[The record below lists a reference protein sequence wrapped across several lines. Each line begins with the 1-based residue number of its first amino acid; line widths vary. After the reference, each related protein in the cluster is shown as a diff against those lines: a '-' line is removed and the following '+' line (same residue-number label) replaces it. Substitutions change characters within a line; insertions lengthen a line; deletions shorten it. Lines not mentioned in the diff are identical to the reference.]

1 MKEKAAYLTLGSS
14 MTIVSNGRQ
23 VPSMFKR
30 VIITSGP
37 TIEPIDPVRF
47 ISNRSSGRS
56 GLQLA
61 QEAVKRGIAEI
72 IFITGPTC
80 FSPKG
85 VTIIPVETALEMR
98 SQLQRFSDDA
108 DVIIMSAAVSDYRV
122 VKYSF
127 KKIKKDQDTLM
138 LQLVKNPDLL
148 FELGQRKKPHQ
159 VLVGYAAE
167 THNIFQHAEKK
178 FEKKNLDL
186 LVLNEVSSE
195 NPAFNSEENQVYL
208 FTSAGMQKLEKME
221 KSALAAR
228 IWDEVYRIAEIKK
241 ERS

>member
-1 MKEKAAYLTLGSS
+1 
-14 MTIVSNGRQ
+14 
-23 VPSMFKR
+23 MFKR

-37 TIEPIDPVRF
+37 TIEPIDPVRY

-56 GLQLA
+56 GLHLA
-61 QEAVKRGIAEI
+61 EEAVKRGIAEV

-80 FSPKG
+80 FSPQG

-98 SQLQRFSDDA
+98 SQLQRYGNDA
-108 DVIIMSAAVSDYRV
+108 DVIIMAAAVSDYRV
-122 VKYSF
+122 ANYF
-127 KKIKKDQDTLM
+127 PQKIKKDQEALT

-148 FELGQRKKPHQ
+148 FELGQKKQPHQ

-167 THNIFQHAEKK
+167 THDIFEHARKK

-208 FTSAGMQKLEKME
+208 FTSAGMRKLEKME
-221 KSALAAR
+221 KSALAVHV
-228 IWDEVYRIAEIKK
+228 WNEVYDIAESKK
-241 ERS
+241 R

>member
-1 MKEKAAYLTLGSS
+1 MIIALNEW
-14 MTIVSNGRQ
+14 Q
-23 VPSMFKR
+23 VPLMFKR

-37 TIEPIDPVRF
+37 TIEPIDPVRY

-56 GLQLA
+56 GLHLA
-61 QEAVKRGIAEI
+61 DEAVNRGIPEI

-80 FSPKG
+80 FSPGG
-85 VTIIPVETALEMR
+85 VTFIPVETALEMQA
-98 SQLQRFSDDA
+98 QLQRYGNDA

-122 VKYSF
+122 ADYSF
-127 KKIKKDQDTLM
+127 KKIKKDQDTLT

-148 FELGQRKKPHQ
+148 FELGQKKQPHQ

-167 THNIFQHAEKK
+167 THDIFEHAGRK

-186 LVLNEVSSE
+186 LVLNEVSRE
-195 NPAFNSEENQVYL
+195 NPAFNTEENQVYL
-208 FTSAGMQKLEKME
+208 LTSGGMRKLDKME
-221 KSALAAR
+221 KSALAVR
-228 IWDEVYRIAEIKK
+228 VWDEVYKIAERKK

>member
-1 MKEKAAYLTLGSS
+1 
-14 MTIVSNGRQ
+14 
-23 VPSMFKR
+23 MFER

-37 TIEPIDPVRF
+37 TIEPIDPVRY

-56 GLQLA
+56 GLHLA
-61 QEAVKRGIAEI
+61 EEAVKRGIAEI

-80 FSPKG
+80 FSPQS

-98 SQLQRFSDDA
+98 SQLQRYENDA
-108 DVIIMSAAVSDYRV
+108 DVIIMAAAVSDYRV
-122 VKYSF
+122 ADYF
-127 KKIKKDQDTLM
+127 PQKIKKDQDTLM

-148 FELGQRKKPHQ
+148 FELGQKKKPHQ

-167 THNIFQHAEKK
+167 THDIFQHARKK

-208 FTSAGMQKLEKME
+208 FTSSGMQKLEKME
-221 KSALAAR
+221 KSVLATH
-228 IWDEVYRIAEIKK
+228 IWSEIYKIAESKK

>member
-1 MKEKAAYLTLGSS
+1 
-14 MTIVSNGRQ
+14 
-23 VPSMFKR
+23 MFKR

-37 TIEPIDPVRF
+37 TIEPIDPVRY

-56 GLQLA
+56 GFYLA
-61 QEAVKRGIAEI
+61 EEAVKRGIAGI

-98 SQLQRFSDDA
+98 AQLQRYSNDA
-108 DVIIMSAAVSDYRV
+108 DVIIMAAAVGDYRAAR
-122 VKYSF
+122 YSP
-127 KKIKKDQDTLM
+127 KKIKKDQDSLT

-148 FELGQRKKPHQ
+148 FELGRDKKPGQ

-167 THNIFQHAEKK
+167 THDIFEQAGKK

-186 LVLNEVSSE
+186 LVLNQVSPE
-195 NPAFNSEENQVYL
+195 NPAFDSEENQVYL
-208 FTSAGMQKLEKME
+208 FTSAGVRKLEKME
-221 KSALAAR
+221 KSVLAAR
-228 IWDEVYRIAEIKK
+228 IWDEVYRIKK
-241 ERS
+241 VKVEVKVEEEKSEG

>member
-1 MKEKAAYLTLGSS
+1 M
-14 MTIVSNGRQ
+14 V
-23 VPSMFKR
+23 KR

-37 TIEPIDPVRF
+37 TIEPIDPVRY
-47 ISNRSSGRS
+47 ISNRSSGKS
-56 GLQLA
+56 GFYLA
-61 QEAVKRGIAEI
+61 EEAVKRGIPEI

-80 FSPKG
+80 FSPQD

-98 SQLQRFSDDA
+98 SQLQRYSNEA

-122 VKYSF
+122 GNYSSR
-127 KKIKKDQDTLM
+127 KIKKDQDTLV
-138 LQLVKNPDLL
+138 LQLVRNPDLL
-148 FELGQRKKPHQ
+148 FELGQGKKLHQ

-167 THNIFQHAEKK
+167 THNIFENAGKK

-208 FTSAGMQKLEKME
+208 FTSAGMRKLKKME

-228 IWDEVYRIAEIKK
+228 IWDEVYRIKK
-241 ERS
+241 VKVEVEVKEEKSEG